1 MISYDKLWKT
11 MKERGITQYDLYTCY
26 GIRRSLLHKL
36 RHNLNIE
43 IYTLDNLCSV
53 LHCDFGDIV
62 EHIPDEEEN
71 VSDKEKNI
79 SEENQSPP
87 IKEH

>member
-1 MISYDKLWKT
+1 MIIECKQEQNGRLLQMISYDKFWKT

-26 GIRRSLLHKL
+26 GIRRSLLDKL

-43 IYTLDNLCSV
+43 IYTLDNLCSI

-62 EHIPDEEEN
+62 EHIPDEDE
-71 VSDKEKNI
+71 NI
-79 SEENQSPP
+79 SE
-87 IKEH
+87 